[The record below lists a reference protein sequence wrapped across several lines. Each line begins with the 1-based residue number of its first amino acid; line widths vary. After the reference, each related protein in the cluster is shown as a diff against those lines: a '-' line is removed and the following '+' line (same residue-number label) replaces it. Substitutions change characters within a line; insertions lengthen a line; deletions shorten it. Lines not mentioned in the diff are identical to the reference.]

1 MQAQKKEHTRVVI
14 YDAQSQYLL
23 ISIPKILIFSLDKGQ
38 CMPHLS
44 NPNKKKVIIIFS
56 HGNEL

>member
-1 MQAQKKEHTRVVI
+1 MQAQKGTYSRVVI

-23 ISIPKILIFSLDKGQ
+23 ISIPKILIFSPDKGQ

-44 NPNKKKVIIIFS
+44 NPNTKKSNNYIQS
-56 HGNEL
+56 W